1 MARMVRKQIVIEAH
15 QERAL
20 SQRAAALG
28 VSQSELVREAIDVLL
43 SGAAPR
49 SRQQRAWDEL
59 LAGVDEA
66 RASGVGSGGRRFGRE
81 ELHER

>member
-20 SQRAAALG
+20 SQRAAVLG
-28 VSQSELVREAIDVLL
+28 VSQSQLVREAIDVLF
-43 SGAAPR
+43 GGGVPR
-49 SRQQRAWDEL
+49 SRGQRAWEEL
-59 LAGVDEA
+59 LSGVDEA
-66 RASGVGSGGRRFGRE
+66 RTAGVGSGGRRFGRE